1 MIWQLTFLLNITLQ
15 AGEKRLRTTQIQ
27 CIRDMSKVLVAN
39 PVAGL
44 QGVPPR
50 IKLDAK
56 SLTVKTGLIGGNT
69 TLLYSNIAEVRFQ
82 MVSSLTLSGTIII
95 VPYRGADIKLIGFYK
110 KQYLIVKQAVENGY
124 FAGGGG
130 NDDDPEEKAVA
141 KNAPTEYEQKQ
152 AVKTARLNSQ
162 IDSVRGIGVSSD
174 EEGMVE
180 TLNKLLSVLDE
191 TATTKT
197 GEESEK
203 GELRETAKKKF
214 DSQLQMLCM
223 VYPENKMIPYYK
235 AKVQEWT
242 EAENTR
248 KANEKKQTKWI
259 LIALACLFGAFALLI
274 AILSIAG

>member
-1 MIWQLTFLLNITLQ
+1 
-15 AGEKRLRTTQIQ
+15 
-27 CIRDMSKVLVAN
+27 MSKGLVAN

-130 NDDDPEEKAVA
+130 NDNDPEEKAVA

-162 IDSVRGIGVSSD
+162 IDSVREIGVSSD

-203 GELRETAKKKF
+203 GELREAAKKKF

-242 EAENTR
+242 EAEKTR
-248 KANEKKQTKWI
+248 KANEKKQTKRI
-259 LIALACLFGAFALLI
+259 LIGLACVFGAFALLI
-274 AILSIAG
+274 AILAIAG